1 MPIREDKEPLDLF
14 AEWYAAAADSGLD
27 EPTAVNL
34 ATTDAAGRPSTRMVL
49 LKGYSD
55 RGFVFYTN
63 LGSRKGQQLSTNPF
77 AAMCFYW
84 MPLGRQVRIEGPV
97 STVDSAEADVYF
109 ASRHKDSQIGAWG
122 SKQSAPLEGRLALKR
137 RVAKYVL
144 KFGIGKVPRPDFWSG
159 FRLTPE
165 RIEFWQHRPSRLHER
180 LLFERAGAGWTK
192 QRLFP

>member
-34 ATTDAAGRPSTRMVL
+34 ATADAAGRPSTRMVL

-97 STVDSAEADVYF
+97 SAVDSAEADVYF
-109 ASRHKDSQIGAWG
+109 ASRHKDSQIGAWA